1 MKRILGILILTTIC
15 CLNLMADLNEGL
27 VAHYPFN
34 GNAIDESGNGNDGT
48 VNEATLTTDRFGD
61 ENSAYDFDGNND
73 YIIVNED
80 NSLDFIENE
89 NFTICCWI
97 NTISNQSTR
106 IIMKRNG
113 TSGHNWY
120 SVGIRNNGL
129 NIGIELSNN
138 YPINYFTENGN
149 VIVNNGVWHFVTIQ
163 RVSSTSIKIFADG
176 TLDTVC
182 SDFGF
187 NLSNSSDLYIATY
200 FNTPAEPKF
209 NGKIDDI
216 RIYNRALSESE
227 IQELYHFG
235 NWMLEPENITIITE
249 NDYVFINWNPVIGAT
264 SYNIYSS
271 DNPYTTDWGNPIA
284 TEITE
289 TSWSEVIPNVK
300 KFYYVKAV
308 N

>member
-1 MKRILGILILTTIC
+1 MKKILVILVLTIIC
-15 CLNLMADLNEGL
+15 CINLTADLNEGL
-27 VAHYPFN
+27 VAYYPFS
-34 GNAIDESGNGNDGT
+34 GNPIDESGSGNDGT
-48 VNEATLTTDRFGD
+48 VTGASLTTDRFGD
-61 ENSAYDFDGNND
+61 ENSAYYFDGDND

-113 TSGHNWY
+113 TNGHNWY
-120 SVGIRNNGL
+120 SVFTRNNSS
-129 NIGIELSNN
+129 NIGVELSNN
-138 YPINYFTENGN
+138 YPTNYFTENGN

-163 RVSSTSIKIFADG
+163 RVSSTSIKIFDNG
-176 TLDTVC
+176 ILDTVC

-200 FNTPAEPKF
+200 FDSPAEPTF

-216 RIYNRALSESE
+216 RIYNRALSEEE
-227 IQELYHFG
+227 IQVLYHLG
-235 NWMLEPENITIITE
+235 NWMLKPENITIITT
-249 NDYVFINWNPVIGAT
+249 NGSIFINWDPVIGANSYKVYS
-264 SYNIYSS
+264 SYNPCSTFEEDLTGEFIGTNWS
-271 DNPYTTDWGNPIA
+271 TL
-284 TEITE
+284 ITI
-289 TSWSEVIPNVK
+289 TN
-300 KFYYVKAV
+300 KFYYVTAV